1 MDVISSIISI
11 IYILFTFSVGHLIVD
26 VLRRQRKLSI
36 INKVPGPKTRFLFG
50 NTLELMGSPSENFE
64 LFRREILIY
73 SCGLTRIWI
82 GLNPHLMIYKSSAA
96 EAVLSSQ
103 KFIDKS
109 SDYNALHSWLGTGL
123 LTSTGAK
130 WHKRRKMLT
139 PAFHF
144 KILED
149 FIDIFNRQ
157 SQKLV
162 ENLEVKCGGE
172 PFNIFSY
179 LTLCTLD
186 IILESAMG
194 RSINAQDNSN
204 SEYVRAI
211 YDMCSLVIKKQS
223 RPWLQI
229 GLIYKLLGYEKKE
242 KECLKILHGFSY
254 ETIKERR
261 KELQLLKNTKKIDQV
276 DEVLGKKKRL
286 AFLDM
291 LLEYAEEHEALSDED
306 IREEVDTFMFE
317 GHDTTAAA
325 LNWTL
330 YLFGQYPEIQDKA
343 YEEIESIFGKSDRDA
358 TSSDIREMKYLECC
372 IKEALRLFPS
382 VPMFGRELKEDTE
395 IGGYVVPAGT
405 NVWILIYTLHRD
417 PDVFSDPD
425 AFIPERFFPEN
436 SVSRNPYAYVP
447 FSAGPRNCIGQKFA
461 LMEEKVVLSTFL
473 RKYKVKSL
481 EKIKD
486 LKLVGELILRPERET
501 ILKIFPRNEKRT
513 NPN

>member
-1 MDVISSIISI
+1 MEVLSI
-11 IYILFTFSVGHLIVD
+11 IYALFTLSVGYLILD
-26 VLRRQRKLSI
+26 VIRKQRKLSI
-36 INKVPGPKTRFLFG
+36 INKIPGPKTTFLFG
-50 NTLELMGSPSENFE
+50 NALELMGSPSENFKVVS
-64 LFRREILIY
+64 REFCNN
-73 SCGLTRIWI
+73 SCGLSRTWI
-82 GLNPHLMIYKSSAA
+82 GLKPHLLIYKSSVA
-96 EAVLSSQ
+96 ETVLNSQ
-103 KFIDKS
+103 KFIEKS
-109 SDYNALHSWLGTGL
+109 TDYFALHSWLGTGL

-149 FIDIFNRQ
+149 FVDIFNRQ

-162 ENLEVKCGGE
+162 KNLEAKCGGE

-204 SEYVRAI
+204 SDYVRAI
-211 YDMCSLVIKKQS
+211 YDMCTHVVEKQT

-261 KELQLLKNTKKIDQV
+261 KELKLLKNTEQIDQV
-276 DEVLGKKKRL
+276 DEQWFDVFPISGKKKRL

-291 LLEYAEEHEALSDED
+291 LLEYADEHEALSDED

-330 YLFGQYPEIQDKA
+330 YLFGQYPEIQDKV
-343 YEEIESIFGKSDRDA
+343 YEEIESIFGKSDRDV

-382 VPMFGRELKEDTE
+382 VPIFGREYREDSE
-395 IGGYVVPAGT
+395 IDGYVIPAGT
-405 NVWILIYTLHRD
+405 SVWIFTYRLHRD
-417 PDVFSDPD
+417 PEVFPDPN

-436 SVSRNPYAYVP
+436 SMNRNPYAYVP

-486 LKLVGELILRPERET
+486 LKLVGDVILRPEKDT
-501 ILKIFPRNEKRT
+501 ILKIFPRNEEIV
-513 NPN
+513 

>member
-1 MDVISSIISI
+1 
-11 IYILFTFSVGHLIVD
+11 
-26 VLRRQRKLSI
+26 
-36 INKVPGPKTRFLFG
+36 
-50 NTLELMGSPSENFE
+50 
-64 LFRREILIY
+64 
-73 SCGLTRIWI
+73 
-82 GLNPHLMIYKSSAA
+82 MIYKSSAA

-162 ENLEVKCGGE
+162 KNLEAKCGGE

-261 KELQLLKNTKKIDQV
+261 KELKLLKNTKKAD
-276 DEVLGKKKRL
+276 
-286 AFLDM
+286 
-291 LLEYAEEHEALSDED
+291 
-306 IREEVDTFMFE
+306 EEVE
-317 GHDTTAAA
+317 
-325 LNWTL
+325 
-330 YLFGQYPEIQDKA
+330 
-343 YEEIESIFGKSDRDA
+343 
-358 TSSDIREMKYLECC
+358 
-372 IKEALRLFPS
+372 
-382 VPMFGRELKEDTE
+382 V
-395 IGGYVVPAGT
+395 
-405 NVWILIYTLHRD
+405 
-417 PDVFSDPD
+417 
-425 AFIPERFFPEN
+425 
-436 SVSRNPYAYVP
+436 
-447 FSAGPRNCIGQKFA
+447 
-461 LMEEKVVLSTFL
+461 
-473 RKYKVKSL
+473 
-481 EKIKD
+481 
-486 LKLVGELILRPERET
+486 
-501 ILKIFPRNEKRT
+501 
-513 NPN
+513 